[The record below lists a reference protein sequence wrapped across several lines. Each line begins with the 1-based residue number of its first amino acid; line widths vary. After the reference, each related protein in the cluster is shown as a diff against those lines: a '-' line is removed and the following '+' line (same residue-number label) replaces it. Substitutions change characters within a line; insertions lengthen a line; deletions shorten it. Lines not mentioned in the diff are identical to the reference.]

1 MIDQHRQ
8 SCFETYLALSALHRL
23 RSYLHCSPMFA
34 RRFTPFVDYSHTY
47 DNSMHC
53 LTVSTTF
60 SKAIRQSLTNL
71 TWRKVVACSTR
82 PRKSLGTSCNQLRKL
97 SYDTPEHANLDL
109 LGALN
114 SERLLA
120 CSFSFKIIY
129 RHGTHCRYGS
139 RSHQPWLGHGFI
151 DSLKGS

>member
-34 RRFTPFVDYSHTY
+34 RRYTPFVGNSHTY

-53 LTVSTTF
+53 FTVSITF
-60 SKAIRQSLTNL
+60 CKAIRQSLTDL
-71 TWRKVVACSTR
+71 TWRKVVACSRAPESRSAHLAINSGNYHMT
-82 PRKSLGTSCNQLRKL
+82 
-97 SYDTPEHANLDL
+97 TPERASPDS

-120 CSFSFKIIY
+120 FSFSFKIIY
-129 RHGTHCRYGS
+129 RHGTHCRYRS

-151 DSLKGS
+151 DSFKGS